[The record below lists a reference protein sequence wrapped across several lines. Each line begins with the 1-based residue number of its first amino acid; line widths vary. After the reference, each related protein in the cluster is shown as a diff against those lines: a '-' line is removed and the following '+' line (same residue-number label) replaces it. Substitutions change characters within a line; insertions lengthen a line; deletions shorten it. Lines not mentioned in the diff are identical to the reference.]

1 MITLQLLIN
10 IPINDQ
16 NMPNIHFFG
25 TMLLIWDTRLSYDK
39 YYLLGYAWQHIL
51 EDCIM
56 LLFFKPDAVAKCKFV
71 LIHSFCMSC
80 HVCVCVLTLMRWKQ
94 SVIVAPPPKV
104 PRDSS
109 RRSHTHNGT
118 VPQHA
123 DPFKE
128 DLFGSTPFNPASPS
142 TLSVPSATSR

>member
-1 MITLQLLIN
+1 
-10 IPINDQ
+10 
-16 NMPNIHFFG
+16 MPNIHCFE
-25 TMLLIWDTRLSYDK
+25 TMLLIWDMRLSYDK
-39 YYLLGYAWQHIL
+39 YHLLVYAWRHIP

-56 LLFFKPDAVAKCKFV
+56 FLCSYIIKTDDFVKCKFV
-71 LIHSFCMSC
+71 LKHFLVYELACI
-80 HVCVCVLTLMRWKQ
+80 CVCVRARMCALTLMWWEQ
-94 SVIVAPPPKV
+94 LVIVAPPPKV

-118 VPQHA
+118 VSQHA